1 VEFIMSKDHL
11 EKSDTPSP
19 ALPAPSVVEGSKVE
33 GSVLGGVEGLSKGRN
48 IGIIAHID
56 AGKTTV
62 TERILYHTGLTYRMG
77 NVDEGTTV
85 TDFMPQERER
95 GITIQ
100 SAAITCFWRDHQIN
114 IIDTP
119 GHIDFTAE
127 VQRSLRVL
135 DGGVVVLDGVAGV
148 EPQTETVWRQADR
161 YKVPRVC
168 FVNKM
173 DRAGADFWRTL
184 DMVTRRLGAKKAVA
198 IQMPIG
204 AEDSFRGVVDLIEQ
218 RAIVYPSTELRAGN
232 GDEEPTIIEV
242 PPELQAEV
250 QRRRE
255 KLIEQLSDV
264 DDEVMGLYLEGEELT
279 PELLH
284 AALRQATLAGQLVPF
299 LCGTALRN
307 QGVQLLLDAIVAYL
321 PSPLEVPAIKGQQPE
336 SGAELICQ
344 ADESEPLA
352 ALVFKVNT
360 DPFVGRLAY
369 LRVYS
374 GVLRRG
380 QGVINASR
388 GEKVRI
394 GRLVRMFADRR
405 EEVDEIGAGDIGAVL
420 GLEASTGETICAADR
435 PVVLE
440 KITFPAPVMSVAIKP
455 QSKADQDKMSLALH
469 RLAEED
475 PTFQVRQ
482 DSQTNETVISGM
494 GELHLEVIVDRM
506 KREFKVA
513 ADVSAPQVA
522 YYETITRP
530 VTCEARLK
538 RQTGGHGQFAH
549 VVLELEPLERSPER
563 VEGKGTGFVFEER
576 LRGMVIPRQY
586 VPAVEAGIRDAMEEG
601 VLAKHPLVDIK
612 ATLVDGSYHEV
623 DSSDRAF
630 RTAAAMALRDGLS
643 KAGPIIL
650 EPIMR
655 VEVVA
660 PEDYTGDVIGELSA
674 RGGTIIGIGP
684 RANDLHDITAHVPL
698 AAMFG
703 YATSLRS
710 RTQGR
715 GTFSM
720 EFDHYAQV
728 PAETAQELMKRC
740 A

>member
-1 VEFIMSKDHL
+1 
-11 EKSDTPSP
+11 
-19 ALPAPSVVEGSKVE
+19 
-33 GSVLGGVEGLSKGRN
+33 
-48 IGIIAHID
+48 
-56 AGKTTV
+56 
-62 TERILYHTGLTYRMG
+62 
-77 NVDEGTTV
+77 
-85 TDFMPQERER
+85 
-95 GITIQ
+95 
-100 SAAITCFWRDHQIN
+100 
-114 IIDTP
+114 
-119 GHIDFTAE
+119 
-127 VQRSLRVL
+127 
-135 DGGVVVLDGVAGV
+135 
-148 EPQTETVWRQADR
+148 
-161 YKVPRVC
+161 
-168 FVNKM
+168 VN
-173 DRAGADFWRTL
+173 
-184 DMVTRRLGAKKAVA
+184 
-198 IQMPIG
+198 
-204 AEDSFRGVVDLIEQ
+204 
-218 RAIVYPSTELRAGN
+218 
-232 GDEEPTIIEV
+232 
-242 PPELQAEV
+242 
-250 QRRRE
+250 
-255 KLIEQLSDV
+255 
-264 DDEVMGLYLEGEELT
+264 DEVAERYLEGEELA
-279 PELLH
+279 PEVLH

-299 LCGTALRN
+299 LCGAALRN
-307 QGVQLLLDAIVAYL
+307 RGVQPLLDAIVAYL
-321 PSPLEVPAIKGQQPE
+321 PSPLDVPAPAFVEKGGQQPE
-336 SGAELICQ
+336 SGAELILQ

-352 ALVFKVNT
+352 ALVFKINT

-374 GVLRRG
+374 GSLRRG
-380 QGVINASR
+380 SGVINASR

-420 GLEASTGETICAADR
+420 GLEASTGETICAVER

-440 KITFPAPVMSVAIKP
+440 QIAFPAPVMSVAIKP
-455 QSKADQDKMSLALH
+455 QSKADQDKISLALH

-482 DSQTNETVISGM
+482 DGRTKETVISGM

-506 KREFKVA
+506 KREFKVV

-538 RQTGGHGQFAH
+538 RQTGGHGQYAH
-549 VVLELEPLERSPER
+549 VVLELEPLPSTLRRRSLERPPTLGTGE
-563 VEGKGTGFVFEER
+563 KGSAASGFVFEEK

-586 VPAVEAGIRDAMEEG
+586 VPAVEAGIRDAMEKG

-630 RTAAAMALRDGLS
+630 RTAAAMALRDGV
-643 KAGPIIL
+643 ARARPIIL

-655 VEVVA
+655 LEVVA
-660 PEDYTGDVIGELSA
+660 PEDYTGDVIGDLSA

-684 RANDLHDITAHVPL
+684 QANGRHDITAHVPL

-715 GTFSM
+715 GTFSV